1 MKAIMKVAAEKGAVE
16 LREVPEPAPGEG
28 EVVLKVAAA
37 SICGSDL
44 HFYNWD
50 PVAQGFFTPPMVMGH
65 EFAGTV
71 VATGH
76 GVSSAREGDRVTV
89 ESVVSCGVC
98 TTCRRGDTHLCPNR
112 RLFGIHRP
120 GGMAEY
126 VAAPVG
132 LLHHVP
138 EPLPVEHAAIVEPT
152 VVAVHAVLRQPPR
165 PGDVVLVTG
174 PGPVGLLAGQA
185 AKAAGAEVFVAGTPA
200 DEATRL
206 PIARGLGLRT
216 LDPSLPLGE
225 ALRQAVGGPHL
236 ASPGAA
242 GEGQNVDL
250 VIECSGSARALD
262 SALQVVRPGGAIT
275 LLGLFGAPIQADLSA
290 AIRKEVN
297 LRASYIGTWHDFDR
311 AIQLLADGAIQVAP
325 LLQPYRLEDALN
337 GFEDAMQQR
346 VMKPLLTP

>member
-1 MKAIMKVAAEKGAVE
+1 MKAILKVAAEKGAVE
-16 LREVPEPAPGEG
+16 LREVPDAAPGEG

-71 VATGH
+71 VATGRGAE
-76 GVSSAREGDRVTV
+76 GVREGDRVTV

-98 TTCRRGDTHLCPNR
+98 LTCRRGDSHLCRNR

-126 VAAPVG
+126 VAAPAG
-132 LLHHVP
+132 LLHVVP
-138 EPLPVEHAAIVEPT
+138 AELPVEHAAIVEPT
-152 VVAVHAVLRQPPR
+152 VVALHAVLRQPPR
-165 PGDVVLVTG
+165 PGDVVLVMG

-185 AKAAGAEVFVAGTPA
+185 AKAAGAEVFVSGTPA
-200 DEATRL
+200 DAAKRL
-206 PIARGLGLRT
+206 PIARKLGLRT
-216 LDPSLPLGE
+216 LDPQAPLQWSLP
-225 ALRQAVGGPHL
+225 APA
-236 ASPGAA
+236 
-242 GEGQNVDL
+242 DL
-250 VIECSGSARALD
+250 VLECSGSARAFD
-262 SALQVVRPGGAIT
+262 SALQAVRPGGAIT
-275 LLGLFGAPIQADLSA
+275 LLGLFAAPIQADLSA
-290 AIRKEVN
+290 AIRKEVS
-297 LRASYIGTWHDFDR
+297 LRTSYIGTWQDFNR

-325 LLQPYRLEDALN
+325 LLQPYRLEDALT

-346 VMKPLLTP
+346 VMKPLLIP